1 MVNAKIVVFRKM
13 GPFLRGQEV
22 RGGWCGQKIFW
33 PKFAQRNVLG
43 TCEVWGA
50 LWKAVFRQFKIQ
62 SKGGQAPPRYRRT
75 VNPRTKGCDKKRRQ
89 ENEKSFNL
97 LSCRAEGSCHR
108 KGMSALGDKT
118 KKKAT
123 RQAVEIFWACRVS
136 TLIFEIACRVAR
148 DKTRI
153 LVSSADQPL

>member
-62 SKGGQAPPRYRRT
+62 SKGGAAPPPRYRRT

-118 KKKAT
+118 LLHL
-123 RQAVEIFWACRVS
+123 RQEKSDTTSGWNFLSLSCIRTYFWNCLSCR
-136 TLIFEIACRVAR
+136 AR
-148 DKTRI
+148 QDKNSC
-153 LVSSADQPL
+153 L